1 MRMRRDRLLVTVVVL
16 TLYGTVSSFGQRGV
30 PAVPSLPTAVPRPP
44 VACGAPAHLPLFRG
58 ARALSPLSDNTL
70 LAYEQFPRILTPT
83 ETGTIRIVAEVVGE
97 VSEVS
102 FRRSMPS
109 LALGYTSEVWTRSGT
124 RTVDGRLVS
133 VFDQSYPGSVLDELL
148 VYSHG
153 NDFPQVPLGRLEMPG
168 STVPDLSGASL
179 GASFVTIWLRLAPS
193 NLPVSTVQAVT
204 STNESMPAA
213 QYASHVV
220 NIVMPGFGDAQILN
234 GAQAFAFEQ
243 AAQAFY
249 QGFADSY
256 HTLSFIPRRSPFAP
270 YAAFNMNVK
279 NDVTGIGESLIDE
292 QASYGSRTLR
302 SVQLYT
308 AGFAGQHETTVHQI
322 AHHWGDRSDLAG
334 IAGVAAAGRQPAS
347 HTPLLLGGATLI
359 GAVLEGTRV
368 VERVPSAVVDGDDRH
383 RIARTAAPV
392 TFHPL
397 QLYRM
402 GLVEAAA
409 VPYVTVFGD
418 QAQFSQDAVR
428 APPIGTP
435 VTGEQRTVN
444 INQIMAALGPRR
456 GPAFTEWRQAFV
468 VVSDELVSQMEMDY
482 FNFYAQ
488 RAAAA
493 SGTQSYDGYGSFAEA
508 TGRRVALRTD
518 IDTRADA
525 GYLKITQPL
534 VVSDVPF
541 GPRDWRGLVFTEPV
555 PSRVVAETSYTLSGT
570 IDTDILLDSFQFIV
584 LRATRHGD
592 APADA
597 ITVQA
602 TVSGGRFSVPIRFA
616 VDQRGAYEIDL
627 FVFVD
632 EASPAI
638 PTSAVSPLFVE

>member
-1 MRMRRDRLLVTVVVL
+1 MRRDRLLVTAVVL
-16 TLYGTVSSFGQRGV
+16 TFCGTVSIFGQRSGPTV
-30 PAVPSLPTAVPRPP
+30 TSLPTAVPRPP
-44 VACGAPAHLPLFRG
+44 VACGTPTHLPLFG
-58 ARALSPLSDNTL
+58 GVRALSPLSDNMP

-97 VSEVS
+97 VSEVA
-102 FRRSMPS
+102 FRRNLPS
-109 LALGYTSEVWTRSGT
+109 LDVGFTSEVWTRSRT

-133 VFDQSYPGSVLDELL
+133 VFDQSYPASVLEDLL
-148 VYSHG
+148 VYRHG
-153 NDFPQVPLGRLEMPG
+153 NDFPQIPLGRLEMPG
-168 STVPDLSGASL
+168 ATVPDLNGASQ
-179 GASFVTIWLRLAPS
+179 GASFRTVWLRLAPS
-193 NLPVSTVQAVT
+193 NLPDSTVQVVT
-204 STNESMPAA
+204 STDHSMPAA

-220 NIVMPGFGDAQILN
+220 NIVMPGFGDARILN

-249 QGFADSY
+249 TGFADAY
-256 HTLSFIPRRSPFAP
+256 HTLSFIPRRSPFAA

-279 NDVTGIGESLIDE
+279 NDVTGTGEPLIDE
-292 QASYGSRTLR
+292 QASYGSRMLR
-302 SVQLYT
+302 SVQLYA
-308 AGFAGQHETTVHQI
+308 AGFAGQHETAVHQT
-322 AHHWGDRSDLAG
+322 AHHWGDQSDLAG

-368 VERVPSAVVDGDDRH
+368 VEAVPSAGVDGDDGH

-402 GLVEAAA
+402 GFVEAAA
-409 VPYVTVFGD
+409 VSDVTVFGD

-435 VTGEQRTVN
+435 VTGERRTVN

-456 GPAFTEWRQAFV
+456 GPTFTEWRQAFV
-468 VVSDELVSQMEMDY
+468 VVSDELISQMEMDY
-482 FNFYAQ
+482 YNFYAQ

-508 TGRRVALRTD
+508 TGHRVALRTD
-518 IDTRADA
+518 IDTPADA
-525 GYLKITQPL
+525 GHLKITQPL

-555 PSRVVAETSYTLSGT
+555 PSRVVAETSYLLSGS
-570 IDTDILLDSFQFIV
+570 IDTDIVPGSFQFIV
-584 LRATRHGD
+584 LRATRYGD

-597 ITVQA
+597 ITIET
-602 TVSGGRFSVPIRFA
+602 TVSGGRFSVPINFA
-616 VDQRGAYEIDL
+616 DDQRGAYEIDF

-638 PTSAVSPLFVE
+638 PTSVVSPLFVE